1 MRTLSIFLILLF
13 VFTACEKKKTVNTPS
28 GKVVT
33 IGVLVSVDAKGTHK
47 QIEGL
52 QSLIRVSGYL
62 KNGDK
67 LQLKIAPVE
76 KTPEESFDRLVKNS
90 DLVAV
95 ISLLGSTDT
104 LKLTKRIERA
114 KIPFIA
120 TVASHT
126 EISKITYVSQIC
138 LNNRT
143 EAHVAASY
151 LRDELFVSKV
161 SIFSDHDDAFSME
174 LSEFF
179 QERFERLEGVVQY
192 DFDIS
197 ELDQDPQG
205 LIKKLKNN
213 KIDTLYIT
221 IAAEKTKLLLEALAN
236 ENLKMDILGHDSL
249 LNPFKIKFPD
259 DLDILEGVFVVD
271 NYADELVITPHAK
284 KIRDRIRSEDLQ
296 IASYD
301 ALVYDA
307 LSLLRQGLDAC
318 GSSDAECVNTLI
330 RNTASF
336 EGVADELSM
345 SEGKVYRQ
353 VYVNEIKE
361 GKMLMKVKVY

>member
-1 MRTLSIFLILLF
+1 
-13 VFTACEKKKTVNTPS
+13 
-28 GKVVT
+28 
-33 IGVLVSVDAKGTHK
+33 
-47 QIEGL
+47 
-52 QSLIRVSGYL
+52 
-62 KNGDK
+62 
-67 LQLKIAPVE
+67 
-76 KTPEESFDRLVKNS
+76 
-90 DLVAV
+90 
-95 ISLLGSTDT
+95 
-104 LKLTKRIERA
+104 
-114 KIPFIA
+114 
-120 TVASHT
+120 
-126 EISKITYVSQIC
+126 
-138 LNNRT
+138 
-143 EAHVAASY
+143 
-151 LRDELFVSKV
+151 
-161 SIFSDHDDAFSME
+161 
-174 LSEFF
+174 
-179 QERFERLEGVVQY
+179 
-192 DFDIS
+192 
-197 ELDQDPQG
+197 
-205 LIKKLKNN
+205 
-213 KIDTLYIT
+213 
-221 IAAEKTKLLLEALAN
+221 
-236 ENLKMDILGHDSL
+236 MDILGHDSL